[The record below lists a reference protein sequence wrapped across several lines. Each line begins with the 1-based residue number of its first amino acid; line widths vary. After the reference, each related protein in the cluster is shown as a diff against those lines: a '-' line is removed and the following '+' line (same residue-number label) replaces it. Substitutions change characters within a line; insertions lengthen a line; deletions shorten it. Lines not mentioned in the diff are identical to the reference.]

1 MSHKV
6 IRREV
11 VLTCGRPYL
20 LRANSD
26 KFFCELSFN
35 LGILYML
42 YNVRILSG
50 QFSEQTSLSQD
61 IEHFHHP
68 ENSLV
73 PFPVNCATPEINDN
87 MIAIDRV

>member
-1 MSHKV
+1 
-6 IRREV
+6 
-11 VLTCGRPYL
+11 
-20 LRANSD
+20 
-26 KFFCELSFN
+26 
-35 LGILYML
+35 ML